1 MKDISTVEANCYKFK
16 GSEICNLL
24 VLPAGLLVG
33 SGAVMVME
41 HAPVWDCWV
50 DGVLAA
56 FVFLFL
62 SLFGLG
68 AAGGGASLSYTVSL
82 QVFIM

>member
-1 MKDISTVEANCYKFK
+1 MKDISTVETNCYKFK

-24 VLPAGLLVG
+24 VLHAGLLVS
-33 SGAVMVME
+33 SGAVMVL
-41 HAPVWDCWV
+41 AP
-50 DGVLAA
+50 